1 MASPSCGDSQHS
13 AGPPPLSRK
22 QRRRRA
28 KTLRQRAKRRAAYAA
43 AAAQATEE
51 SDTDE
56 EEAAEAARQ
65 HEALEAAW
73 KQRDVELQRLFLARQ
88 RRKNAQRQ
96 LQAELAANSH
106 EKRRKRTEALAIMQ
120 AEAAEKLAQRRD
132 KAAMAIQ
139 QARQASTVA
148 YENQAA
154 RLRAAGLVG
163 TREDHLHCWS
173 YATVGAC
180 RHDAAC
186 RRVHSVPVA
195 ARTVVL
201 RNMYVP
207 PPAEAIRRAVGRS
220 DGTNE
225 GLEVDE
231 RAEQLHVNRF
241 FLEAI
246 RLLQSF
252 GAVTTFYVCRNEAPH
267 LHGNVYVEYANT
279 VHAHQAVHA
288 LRGKA
293 FRNRMLVPDLVPVSN
308 WDKALCRRFVQGR
321 CPRGSQGC
329 HLLHPY
335 MVSVAPPVSPAA
347 PPSEAGSGA
356 TPRSRP
362 SPAAGASRMRASN
375 SRTGSSSARS
385 RSPVRRQRRKEC
397 STVTRT
403 TCADDE
409 SEEALRKAALA
420 KMRARRAAGTH

>member
-1 MASPSCGDSQHS
+1 M
-13 AGPPPLSRK
+13 LF
-22 QRRRRA
+22 RA
-28 KTLRQRAKRRAAYAA
+28 
-43 AAAQATEE
+43 
-51 SDTDE
+51 
-56 EEAAEAARQ
+56 
-65 HEALEAAW
+65 
-73 KQRDVELQRLFLARQ
+73 
-88 RRKNAQRQ
+88 
-96 LQAELAANSH
+96 
-106 EKRRKRTEALAIMQ
+106 EALAIMQ

-139 QARQASTVA
+139 QARQASTVRTWAGRGPGLSQHGITCLRCVGCWAFQVA

-201 RNMYVP
+201 RVRDTVARARDLVCGGDTLMLCGQNMYVP

-252 GAVTTFYVCRNEAPH
+252 GAVTTFYVRTCGRVWKDAWLVTRGCWQVCRNEAPH

-293 FRNRMLVPDLVPVSN
+293 FRNRMV
-308 WDKALCRRFVQGR
+308 
-321 CPRGSQGC
+321 GC
-329 HLLHPY
+329 K
-335 MVSVAPPVSPAA
+335 
-347 PPSEAGSGA
+347 
-356 TPRSRP
+356 
-362 SPAAGASRMRASN
+362 
-375 SRTGSSSARS
+375 
-385 RSPVRRQRRKEC
+385 QQC
-397 STVTRT
+397 
-403 TCADDE
+403 
-409 SEEALRKAALA
+409 
-420 KMRARRAAGTH
+420 GTL